1 MVLGFV
7 LSPLSWAILVLV
19 IILLFGGKRFVDAAR
34 GLGRGARE
42 FKDEIK
48 GPDEP
53 EQKELPPSRAPSE
66 RDAL

>member
-1 MVLGFV
+1 MLVGFV
-7 LSPLSWAILVLV
+7 LSPLSWLILVAV
-19 IILLFGGKRFVDAAR
+19 VILLFGGKRFVDAAR

-48 GPDEP
+48 SPDEP
-53 EQKELPPSRAPSE
+53 EHKELPPPRAPSE